1 MSVLSTEDRGAVRIL
16 TLNRP
21 EKRNA
26 LNHALTQ
33 ALVDGLAVAEADETV
48 RAVVIM
54 GAGKGFCA
62 GADLSEFADL
72 TPDHADRV
80 AARAA
85 LTSNLQSTIAGIDT
99 PVVAAVH
106 GAAIGGGAGLALA
119 ADMLVVAD
127 TVKLGFPELRHDIVP
142 ALVMPNLA
150 RHFSRKMGFDLIST
164 GRLLTASELAERD
177 VANRVTSETNLLS
190 EALSIAETWAGFDT
204 RAMAAAKQLFYAV
217 SEDAPEAGFA
227 RGREVNRTMRGFRA

>member
-1 MSVLSTEDRGAVRIL
+1 MSVLLTEDRGAIRIL

-26 LNHALTQ
+26 LNHELTK
-33 ALVDGLAVAEADETV
+33 AVVDGLAAAETDEAI
-48 RAVVIM
+48 RAIVLT

-62 GADLSEFADL
+62 GADLSEFKDL
-72 TPDHADRV
+72 TPDHAERV
-80 AARAA
+80 AARAE
-85 LTSNLQSTIAGIDT
+85 LTSTLQSTIADMNT

-142 ALVMPNLA
+142 ALVMPNVA

-164 GRLLTASELAERD
+164 GRLLTAPELAACD
-177 VANRVTSETNLLS
+177 VANRVTSQDDLLPG
-190 EALSIAETWAGFDT
+190 ALAIAETWTGFNT
-204 RAMAAAKQLFYAV
+204 RAMAAAKQLFYDV
-217 SEDAPEAGFA
+217 IEDTPENGFA
-227 RGREVNRTMRGFRA
+227 RGREVNKAMRGFRS

>member
-1 MSVLSTEDRGAVRIL
+1 MSVILANDQGATRIL

-21 EKRNA
+21 DKRNA
-26 LNHALTQ
+26 LNNALTQ
-33 ALVDGLAVAEADETV
+33 ALVDGLANAEADEAI
-48 RAVVIM
+48 RAVVLT

-62 GADLSEFADL
+62 GADLSEFAEL
-72 TPDHADRV
+72 TRDHTERV

-85 LTSNLQSTIAGIDT
+85 LTSTLQSTIAGMAT

-127 TVKLGFPELRHDIVP
+127 NVKLGFPELRHDIVP

-150 RHFSRKMGFDLIST
+150 RHFTRKMGFDLIST
-164 GRLLTASELAERD
+164 GRLLTASELFERD
-177 VANRVTSETNLLS
+177 VANRIKTPDALLD
-190 EALSIAETWAGFDT
+190 EALSIAETWSEFDP
-204 RAMAAAKQLFYAV
+204 RAMAAAKHLFYAV
-217 SEDAPEAGFA
+217 SEEAPEAGFA
-227 RGREVNRTMRGFRA
+227 RGREVNKAMRGFRS